1 MGICCLKGYLRD
13 THLNSWYWLMIKIL
27 GDTNENAKKTRFNTV
42 WGNLVS
48 NIASD
53 IETRIGK
60 WNHQEILGV
69 LQIGMLPD
77 GYFT

>member
-13 THLNSWYWLMIKIL
+13 THLNSWYWLMIRIL
-27 GDTNENAKKTRFNTV
+27 GGKNDYRNKTRFNAV
-42 WGNLVS
+42 WDKLVP
-48 NIASD
+48 NITSD
-53 IETRIGK
+53 IETGIGK
-60 WNHQEILGV
+60 WSHQEILDV

>member
-1 MGICCLKGYLRD
+1 MRTKLDL
-13 THLNSWYWLMIKIL
+13 TL
-27 GDTNENAKKTRFNTV
+27 F

-48 NIASD
+48 NITSD

-60 WNHQEILGV
+60 WNHQEILDV

-77 GYFT
+77 GYFTWYHG